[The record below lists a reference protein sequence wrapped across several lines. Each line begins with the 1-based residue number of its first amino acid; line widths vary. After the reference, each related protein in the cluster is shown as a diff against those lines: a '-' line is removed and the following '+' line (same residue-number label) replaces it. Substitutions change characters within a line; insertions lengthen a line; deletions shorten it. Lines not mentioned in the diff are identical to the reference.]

1 MAKQS
6 GIHQIKGKV
15 GEMSYYKQSGVTS
28 GLIRSINPSM
38 SGRVKNDEAYEN
50 TRLNNREF
58 AQACKIAAALG
69 RYVEPKYRPMIL
81 PFSQSKMA
89 KDVLAIIKADPTANA
104 PWGFRGLSTTNFA
117 IPVETLNS
125 IAKNNFADLV
135 SAVGHELSSTA
146 TAVEDTISVS
156 FQSGAADKIASYG
169 ATGVFVKACVDFLL
183 YKRPNRSTLSDAE
196 VKGRAF
202 YSAEGDVTSLSN
214 TYTMPIEFNKLP
226 APAGGAV
233 VGYAVTIIIMPYREV
248 GGVKH
253 ILQEACTF
261 ECQQL
266 DLN

>member
-15 GEMSYYKQSGVTS
+15 GEMSYYKQSGVS
-28 GLIRSINPSM
+28 AGLIRSINSSM

-117 IPVETLNS
+117 IPVDTLNS
-125 IAKNNFADLV
+125 IAKNNFGDIIADV
-135 SAVGHELSSTA
+135 SHEVEATGSAVNDSIG
-146 TAVEDTISVS
+146 IS
-156 FQSGAADKIASYG
+156 FQSGAADKLAAYG
-169 ATGVFVKACVDFLL
+169 ATGCYVKACVDFLL
-183 YKRPNRSTLSDAE
+183 YKRPDRQTLSDAE
-196 VKGRAF
+196 VRGRSFA
-202 YSAEGDVTSLSN
+202 SAEDSVTSYDQDITLETN
-214 TYTMPIEFNKLP
+214 FTKLP
-226 APAGGAV
+226 APTGGAV
-233 VGYAVTIIIMPYREV
+233 VGYAVTIIVMPYREV

-261 ECQQL
+261 QCQQIEA
-266 DLN
+266 

>member
-15 GEMSYYKQSGVTS
+15 GEMSYYKQSGVAA

-58 AQACKIAAALG
+58 AQACKLAAALG

-89 KDVLAIIKADPTANA
+89 KDLLAIIKADPTANA

-135 SAVGHELSSTA
+135 A
-146 TAVEDTISVS
+146 AVEHDLQVTGQNVTDTINID
-156 FQSGAADKIASYG
+156 FQSGAADKLASYG
-169 ATGVFVKACVDFLL
+169 ATGVIVKCCYDFLT
-183 YKRPNRSTLSDAE
+183 YKRPNRATLSDAE
-196 VKGRAF
+196 VRGRAF
-202 YSAEGDVTSLSN
+202 TSVQDDTTDVSASL
-214 TYTMPIEFNKLP
+214 TLDGAFVKLP
-226 APAGGAV
+226 TPAGGAV
-233 VGYAVTIIIMPYREV
+233 TGYAATIIIMPYREV
-248 GGVKH
+248 GGIKH

-261 ECQQL
+261 ESVNI
-266 DLN
+266 DVE

>member
-15 GEMSYYKQSGVTS
+15 GEMSYYKQSGVAA

-58 AQACKIAAALG
+58 AQACKIASCLG
-69 RYVEPKYRPMIL
+69 RFLSPKYRPMIL

-104 PWGFRGLSTTNFA
+104 SWGFRGLDTTNLQ

-125 IAKNNFADLV
+125 IAKNSFADLV
-135 SAVGHELSSTA
+135 AS
-146 TAVEDTISVS
+146 VEHTVETGGENYVDSMSITL
-156 FQSGAADKIASYG
+156 QSGIQDKLSSYG
-169 ATGVFVKACVDFLL
+169 ATGVIIRACVDFFI
-183 YKRPNRSTLSDAE
+183 YKRPNRSTLSDAQ
-196 VKGRAF
+196 VRGREF
-202 YSAEGDVTSLSN
+202 VNVETDVTNYTNPVTLSAQFTPLPSL
-214 TYTMPIEFNKLP
+214 I
-226 APAGGAV
+226 GGSTDA
-233 VGYAVTIIIMPYREV
+233 YATTLVIMPYREV

-261 ECQQL
+261 ACEQL
-266 DLN
+266 SI

>member
-15 GEMSYYKQSGVTS
+15 GEMSYYKQSGVAA

-58 AQACKIAAALG
+58 AQACKLAAALG

-89 KDVLAIIKADPTANA
+89 KDLLAIIKADPTANA

-117 IPVETLNS
+117 IPVDTLNS
-125 IAKNNFADLV
+125 IAKNNFGDIVAEVAHDV
-135 SAVGHELSSTA
+135 ETSGSS
-146 TAVEDTISVS
+146 VNDSISIT
-156 FQSGAADKIASYG
+156 FQSGAADKLAAYG
-169 ATGVFVKACVDFLL
+169 ANGCFVKACVDYLV
-183 YKRPNRSTLSDAE
+183 YKRPDRQTLSDAE
-196 VKGRAF
+196 VKGRSF
-202 YSAEGDVTSLSN
+202 SSAEESTT
-214 TYTMPIEFNKLP
+214 TYDQGLTIETQFTKLP
-226 APAGGAV
+226 APIGGAV
-233 VGYAVTIIIMPYREV
+233 VGYAVTIIVMPYREV

-261 ECQQL
+261 ECKQIAVS
-266 DLN
+266 

>member
-15 GEMSYYKQSGVTS
+15 GEMSYYKQSGVAA

-58 AQACKIAAALG
+58 AQACKLAAALG

-89 KDVLAIIKADPTANA
+89 KDLLAIIKADPTANA

-117 IPVETLNS
+117 IPVDTLNS
-125 IAKNNFADLV
+125 IAKNNFGDIVAEV
-135 SAVGHELSSTA
+135 THELSQTA
-146 TAVEDTISVS
+146 SSIEDSISVS
-156 FQSGAADKIASYG
+156 FQSGAADKLASYG
-169 ATGVFVKACVDFLL
+169 ATGCYVKACVDYLV
-183 YKRPNRSTLSDAE
+183 YKRPDRQTLSDAE
-196 VKGRAF
+196 VKGRSF
-202 YSAEGDVTSLSN
+202 SSAEESTTTYDQSL
-214 TYTMPIEFNKLP
+214 TIEAQFSKLP
-226 APAGGAV
+226 APIGGAV
-233 VGYAVTIIIMPYREV
+233 VGYAVTIIVMPYREV

-261 ECQQL
+261 ECKQIAVS
-266 DLN
+266 

>member
-15 GEMSYYKQSGVTS
+15 GEMSYYKQSGVS
-28 GLIRSINPSM
+28 AGLIRSINPSM

-69 RYVEPKYRPMIL
+69 RYVAPKYRPMIL

-104 PWGFRGLSTTNFA
+104 PWGFRGLSTSDFA
-117 IPVETLNS
+117 IPVETLNTT
-125 IAKNNFADLV
+125 AKNNFSDLV
-135 SAVGHELSSTA
+135 SL
-146 TAVEDTISVS
+146 VEHDISVTGS
-156 FQSGAADKIASYG
+156 NVTDAINVDFQSGAADKLATYG
-169 ATGVFVKACVDFLL
+169 ATGVIVKCCYDFLL
-183 YKRPNRSTLSDAE
+183 YKRPDRSTLSDAQ
-196 VKGRAF
+196 VQGRAF
-202 YSAEGDVTSLSN
+202 ASVEDETTISAASLALDGA
-214 TYTMPIEFNKLP
+214 FVKLP
-226 APAGGAV
+226 APTGGAV
-233 VGYAVTIIIMPYREV
+233 VGYAATIIIMPFREV

-261 ECQQL
+261 QCQQITL
-266 DLN
+266 